1 MCSSYPAHK
10 NTYLSA
16 NSCPIPTQLGTHHLP
31 MYGNPL
37 ALLSALPKCS
47 RNQNMDIHEH
57 PLPGPIS
64 QKRVRRFSP
73 FFAHRSFTIIP
84 TGVPICSPKFRAH
97 VSSNSLFH
105 GSRSRMKTD
114 SGVPYPLLAW
124 CPARRGV
131 ARVGSGTGA
140 PWKREGMPSGVTV
153 NGHSTAP
160 GAGCPR

>member
-16 NSCPIPTQLGTHHLP
+16 SSCPIPTQLGTHHLP
-31 MYGNPL
+31 MYVDPPT
-37 ALLSALPKCS
+37 LLSAVPKGC
-47 RNQNMDIHEH
+47 RNQNTDIHKH

-73 FFAHRSFTIIP
+73 FFAHRSFTILP

-105 GSRSRMKTD
+105 ESRSLR
-114 SGVPYPLLAW
+114 VH
-124 CPARRGV
+124 PALGQPCCSPCCSPIPSSF
-131 ARVGSGTGA
+131 GS
-140 PWKREGMPSGVTV
+140 
-153 NGHSTAP
+153 
-160 GAGCPR
+160 GCPR